1 MSVKTCRDN
10 SDRYLVLCVLI
21 VHCTEDDVC
30 IITCELLN
38 ITGSL
43 VCLDQADITGNVDDH
58 VGSALDRCLK
68 KRAGYSLFYSLE
80 CLLVA
85 LRLADTDMCD
95 ALVCHY
101 SLNICE
107 VKIDKTRN
115 VDQICDSLYS
125 LKKDLIGF
133 L

>member
-1 MSVKTCRDN
+1 MVVSR
-10 SDRYLVLCVLI
+10 S
-21 VHCTEDDVC
+21 
-30 IITCELLN
+30 
-38 ITGSL
+38 G
-43 VCLDQADITGNVDDH
+43 LDTACFTAS
-58 VGSALDRCLK
+58 SAF
-68 KRAGYSLFYSLE
+68 SSPF
-80 CLLVA
+80 A
-85 LRLADTDMCD
+85 LPIPICAMPLS
-95 ALVCHY
+95 CHY